1 MATENIETLFA
12 RYGPAYRWIVTLTGM
27 TAAMTMILSSTMVN
41 VAVPTIMGT
50 FGVGQSE
57 AQWMSTAFLAAMTA
71 SQLLGAWVIS
81 VLGPRG
87 GYLGAVALFFVGSL
101 IGAWAPNIDILILA
115 RTLQGLAAGVVQ
127 PLVMVTIFR
136 AFPTQQRGLALSIYG
151 MGIM

>member
-1 MATENIETLFA
+1 
-12 RYGPAYRWIVTLTGM
+12 M

-81 VLGPRG
+81 ILGPRG
-87 GYLGAVALFFVGSL
+87 GYIAAVALFIAGSL
-101 IGAWAPNIDILILA
+101 FGAWAPNIDILIFS

-127 PLVMVTIFR
+127 PIAMVTIFR
-136 AFPTQQRGLALSIYG
+136 VFPTRQRGLALAIYG
-151 MGIM
+151 SIKS